1 MIYHSSW
8 YNALLLEISVDIYFH
23 EKLFL
28 IKEFA
33 LNFIDLNLKFLNQF
47 LLYLSSDC
55 IWCMLW
61 LYNRKSIPV
70 PFVFE
75 NFCSFPVYSS
85 YTTVSFFVWLS
96 VCLFFY
102 IKTSLPLSIY
112 FNYKCCSQAAHARG
126 RWKISSSAHSS
137 SPTSACARGSTK
149 RSGSARRFLLK
160 YFPGVYIMVGGG
172 GPGLK
177 NHK

>member
-61 LYNRKSIPV
+61 FLCCLSLLLIC
-70 PFVFE
+70 F
-75 NFCSFPVYSS
+75 FCLIVCMPLFLLITSLL
-85 YTTVSFFVWLS
+85 LS
-96 VCLFFY
+96 V
-102 IKTSLPLSIY
+102 Y
-112 FNYKCCSQAAHARG
+112 FNDKCCSQAAHARG